1 MLYYIF
7 NVIEAFRFISCCL
20 AAGGTR
26 KNRKRVAWTLKMRKY
41 AVIILFLLLAIC
53 MLSGYAIAREKT
65 YRVGLLDFPP
75 FAVIEKS
82 GQYSGILVELLE
94 KVLKKANVSYTVIPV
109 PQKRLFQGL
118 AKGDLDIYMGIKG
131 VPAYDG
137 KVLFSDTPVSD
148 IDLRIYALKKA
159 KLIQNRDELRGKK
172 LIVIMGYGYGGL
184 IEYLKHPA
192 NNITL
197 DSTVTHEL
205 AFRKLKAGRADYV
218 LDYNRP
224 ANLALVKEG
233 LENAVHSHS
242 LAHLNIYFIVSKKAP
257 DALKLM
263 KKMEA
268 AYLSLKEEGALREP
282 P

>member
-1 MLYYIF
+1 ML
-7 NVIEAFRFISCCL
+7 L
-20 AAGGTR
+20 TG
-26 KNRKRVAWTLKMRKY
+26 L
-41 AVIILFLLLAIC
+41 LLLAVI
-53 MLSGYAIAREKT
+53 LPSSSAWARDKT

-82 GQYSGILVELLE
+82 GKYSGILVELIE
-94 KVLKKANVSYTVIPV
+94 KVLKKADVSYTVTPV
-109 PQKRLFQGL
+109 PQKRLFHGL
-118 AKGDLDIYMGIKG
+118 ATGDIDVYMGIKG

-137 KVLFSDTPVSD
+137 KVLFSDFPVSD
-148 IDLRIYALKKA
+148 VDLRVYALG
-159 KLIQNRDELRGKK
+159 GKK
-172 LIVIMGYGYGGL
+172 LPQTREALKGKKIIVIMGYGYGGL
-184 IEYLKHPA
+184 IQYLKHPA
-192 NNITL
+192 NHITL

-224 ANLALVKEG
+224 ANLAIVQEG
-233 LENAVHSHS
+233 LGKAVHSHS

-257 DALKLM
+257 DALNLM

-268 AYLSLKEEGALREP
+268 SYLSLKEEGSLREP